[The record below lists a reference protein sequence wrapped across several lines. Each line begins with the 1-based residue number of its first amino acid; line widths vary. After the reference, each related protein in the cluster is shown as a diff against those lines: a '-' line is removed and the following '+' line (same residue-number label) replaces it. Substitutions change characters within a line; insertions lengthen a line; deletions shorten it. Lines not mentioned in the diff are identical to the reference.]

1 MSINLSALMKQ
12 RYDTAANWTA
22 QNPTL
27 LAGEIG
33 IESDTKK
40 WKVGT
45 GATAWT
51 SLVYAI
57 GGTYPIVN
65 ADIAAAAA
73 IAYSKLAT
81 LTSGNIV
88 LGSAANVAT
97 STAVTG
103 DVTIS
108 NTGVTAIA
116 AGVIVN
122 ADINASAAIVDTK
135 LATIATAGK
144 VSNSATT
151 AASANTASAI
161 VARDVS
167 GNFTAGTITAAL
179 TGAASSNVLKAG
191 DTMTGVLA
199 VTAGTAA
206 LPGIAVSGDPNTGI
220 YSPGADQVAISTNG
234 TQRLLADSA
243 GGVTVPTRFII
254 GQVNNVGGLSETTR
268 ITSGVFN
275 TSRLLDGGTNP
286 YLQTGAEAG
295 IVYFNAD
302 GSSVPATV
310 FRGGGTERL
319 RITSTGALNF
329 VGAGTAGSTQAVS
342 FNGSAPVNSLVIDS
356 SGRLGIGTSN
366 PKIELQTGTSGGIQA
381 ANAFEL
387 AIRYNL
393 YNSSGDKYIQ
403 AANKAS
409 SLVMNSDGDFVFYN
423 TNTASTAAD
432 SAVTGLT
439 ARMAI
444 KASGNVGIG
453 VTSPSIPLQVLNAGT
468 GNNTNNGAISLCRTS
483 TVGSTLY
490 HMYSTAVSDEAFAF
504 SVHGGT
510 TFSDTTY
517 TKYLASAGGV
527 HVWYGATTATER
539 ARIDSSGRLLVGT
552 SSSRDTAIGGASLQ
566 VEGTSYGGSSMQMI
580 CNSAADASTCS
591 HLAFGRSK
599 TTSIG
604 GTGQVANGDRLG
616 AISWN
621 GAQNSTLSSIAGLI
635 ECYVDGEVQTAGDTT
650 DMPGRL
656 VFSTTADGAAS
667 PVPQAT
673 ITNVG
678 MFYVGT
684 TDGINPSVGN
694 TGFFKVYGRSDP
706 SSFFATGN
714 SQTVSYFNRTA
725 TDGDLIEFRQ
735 DGTGEG
741 TISVSG
747 TTISYNGAHLS
758 RWSQLSSGAER
769 VEILRGSVFSNLDEM
784 CEWGEEDNEQLNR
797 MKVSDVEGDKNVSGV
812 FQAWDDDDD
821 TYTNDFY
828 CAMTGDFVIRIAD
841 GITVERGDLLMSAGD
856 GTAKPQDDD
865 IIRSKTI
872 AKVTSTNVSCTYE
885 DGSYCVP
892 CVLMAC

>member
-57 GGTYPIVN
+57 GGTYPLVN
-65 ADIAAAAA
+65 ADIAAGAA